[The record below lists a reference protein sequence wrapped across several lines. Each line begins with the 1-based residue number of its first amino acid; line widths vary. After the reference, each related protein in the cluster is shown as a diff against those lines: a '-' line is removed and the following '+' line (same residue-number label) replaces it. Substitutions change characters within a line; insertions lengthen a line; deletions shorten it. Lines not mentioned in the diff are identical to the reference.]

1 MCLNINKIL
10 IYTRFKIQSLILHLL
25 RDIIIEI
32 VRVEFGKTYYK
43 DKKKISK

>member
-1 MCLNINKIL
+1 MCLNVNKIL
-10 IYTRFKIQSLILHLL
+10 IYTRFKVQSLILYLL

-32 VRVEFGKTYYK
+32 VRVEFGKNYYE